1 MSKNSH
7 IRVMFTAGS
16 EFSSR
21 AIEWFGGGGW
31 SHMANVLPDGSIID
45 ARNDIVKFGD
55 QCFPAGVQHR
65 PKGYLEAECSR
76 WLVLEIPC
84 TIHQVKSWESNLRSQ
99 VGKPYDQIGILDFVT
114 GGIRDRNWRDES
126 AWFCSELGIW
136 AQENSGICPPLEAP
150 VFRIPPGEAL
160 LIDMAL
166 HGRVVSSKGLSTRLA
181 A

>member
-1 MSKNSH
+1 MSAR

-16 EFSSR
+16 EFSSK

-31 SHMANVLPDGSIID
+31 SHMANVLADGSIID
-45 ARNDIVKFGD
+45 ARNDIVKFNGV
-55 QCFPAGVQHR
+55 CYPTGVQHR

-76 WLVLEIPC
+76 WVVLEIPC
-84 TIHQVKSWESNLRSQ
+84 TVFQARSWELNLWSQ
-99 VGKPYDQIGILDFVT
+99 VRKPYDQIGIMDFVT
-114 GGIRDRNWRDES
+114 GGAKDRNWRDES

-136 AQENSGICPPLEAP
+136 AQEKAVICPPLATP

-160 LIDMAL
+160 LITMAL
-166 HGRVVSSKGLSTRLA
+166 GGMVVASKGLTDRKA